1 MKPRKSLFIILAA
14 LLTACGGGNSKNG
27 QSGLDSILEEGM
39 QNNIEI
45 SAESMNAIIESIPSP
60 IEISM
65 IIKNSGTTFNEGLL
79 NQLNNESSY
88 TTDQSKA
95 LAIGIYSG
103 DMGYINIYEKTFL
116 TVNYLNTVKR
126 LADEVNIGQFFDFET
141 IKRLASNND
150 KMDSLIFLSTINF
163 NKMDSYLREQRRN
176 NMSILMVTGA
186 WMEGLYIASS
196 NFKGPENKE
205 IMEWIGHQKVI
216 TDQLLLGLSAFKKD
230 PYFQKLIDDMTS
242 MKEIYKNITIKYEY
256 HEPESV
262 EVDGRLVI
270 VDKSTSTADITPDQV
285 NQIRDLITKSRT
297 RLIKNL

>member
-14 LLTACGGGNSKNG
+14 FLTACGGGNSKNG

>member
-270 VDKSTSTADITPDQV
+270 VDKSTSIADITPDQV
-285 NQIRDLITKSRT
+285 IQIRDLITKSRN